1 MSGMRATSS
10 LAVDV
15 TERMVQAAELLE
27 APFFGGCQLA
37 GSTILNREDVPGR
50 SLGRNTFGCLFKGTV
65 LMVAAAMGPT
75 FRPRPFKVQIPR
87 DFGVACE
94 KHSVE
99 GRGRLQV
106 GNTTHHVY
114 VSGGLGGTGLAGRG
128 KPACPA
134 GGREIRPGKV

>member
-1 MSGMRATSS
+1 MSGMRAAST
-10 LAVDV
+10 LASDV
-15 TERMVQAAELLE
+15 TERMAQVAELLE
-27 APFFGGCQLA
+27 APFFGGRQLA
-37 GSTILNREDVPGR
+37 GSTILNREDVPGG
-50 SLGRNTFGCLFKGTV
+50 SLGRNAFGCFFKGTV

-75 FRPRPFKVQIPR
+75 FRPRPFKVQILG

-114 VSGGLGGTGLAGRG
+114 VSGGWAERD
-128 KPACPA
+128 
-134 GGREIRPGKV
+134 

>member
-1 MSGMRATSS
+1 MRAASA

-15 TERMVQAAELLE
+15 TERIAETAELLE
-27 APFFGGCQLA
+27 ASFFRGRKLA
-37 GSTILNREDVPGR
+37 RFTVLNREDIPSG
-50 SLGRNTFGCLFKGTV
+50 SLARNTFGCLFKGTV

-114 VSGGLGGTGLAGRG
+114 VSGGWAERD
-128 KPACPA
+128 
-134 GGREIRPGKV
+134 